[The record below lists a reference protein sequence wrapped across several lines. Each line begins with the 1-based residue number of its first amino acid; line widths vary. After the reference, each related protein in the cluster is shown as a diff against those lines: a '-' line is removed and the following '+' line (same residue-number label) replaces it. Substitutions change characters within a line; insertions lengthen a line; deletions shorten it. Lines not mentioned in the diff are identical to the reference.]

1 MEKLAKRALLVDFY
15 GPLLT
20 EKQRNVWD
28 LHYQQDLS
36 LTEIAE
42 VEHISRQAIHDLLK
56 RTERILNEYEDK
68 LGLVQRFWIE
78 REKLMEVQGL
88 LQGLSEQDF
97 SSQTAFSRHQKIRAM
112 IEDIFTNIAAV
123 EN

>member
-56 RTERILNEYEDK
+56 RTERILTEYEDK
-68 LGLVQRFWIE
+68 LGLVQRFWLE
-78 REKLMEVQGL
+78 REKLMEVQTLLKGL
-88 LQGLSEQDF
+88 TRTDF
-97 SSQTAFSRHQKIRAM
+97 CSQAAYDCHQKIHTM
-112 IEDIFTNIAAV
+112 IEDVFTNIAAS
-123 EN
+123 

>member
-1 MEKLAKRALLVDFY
+1 VEKLAKMALLADFY

-20 EKQRNVWD
+20 KKQRNVWD

-56 RTERILNEYEDK
+56 RTERILTEYEDK
-68 LGLVQRFWIE
+68 LGLVHRFLIE
-78 REKLMEVQGL
+78 RDKLGKVQAL
-88 LQGLSEQDF
+88 LQDLNEQDF
-97 SSQTAFSRHQKIRAM
+97 TNRSARENHQQICGM
-112 IEDIFTNIAAV
+112 IDEIYANIFND
-123 EN
+123 

>member
-42 VEHISRQAIHDLLK
+42 VENISRQAIHDLLK
-56 RTERILNEYEDK
+56 RTERILTEYEDK
-68 LGLVQRFWIE
+68 LELVQRFWIE
-78 REKLMEVQGL
+78 REKLIEVQTL
-88 LQGLSEQDF
+88 LQELTITDF
-97 SSQTAFSRHQKIRAM
+97 CSQTAYECHQKIRTM
-112 IEDIFTNIAAV
+112 IEDVFANITAV
-123 EN
+123 L

>member
-56 RTERILNEYEDK
+56 RTERILTEYEDK
-68 LGLVQRFWIE
+68 LGLVHRFWTE
-78 REKLMEVQGL
+78 RDKLMEVRTM
-88 LQGLSEQDF
+88 LQGLNRQDF
-97 SSQTAFSRHQKIRAM
+97 SSQAAYDRHQKIRAM
-112 IEDIFTNIAAV
+112 IEDVFANISAV
-123 EN
+123 

>member
-1 MEKLAKRALLVDFY
+1 MEKLAKMALLVDFY

-56 RTERILNEYEDK
+56 RTERILTEYEDK

-78 REKLMEVQGL
+78 REKLMEVQTL
-88 LQGLSEQDF
+88 LQGLTKTDF
-97 SSQTAFSRHQKIRAM
+97 SSQTAYECHQKIRTM
-112 IEDIFTNIAAV
+112 IEDVFANIAAS
-123 EN
+123 

>member
-78 REKLMEVQGL
+78 REKLMEVQSL

-97 SSQTAFSRHQKIRAM
+97 SSQTAFKRHQKIRAM

>member
-56 RTERILNEYEDK
+56 RTERILDEYEDK
-68 LGLVQRFWIE
+68 LGLVQRFWTE
-78 REKLMEVQGL
+78 REKLIEVQTL
-88 LQGLSEQDF
+88 LQGLTKQDF
-97 SSQTAFSRHQKIRAM
+97 SSLVAYERHQKIRAM
-112 IEDIFTNIAAV
+112 IEDVFANIAAY
-123 EN
+123 

>member
-1 MEKLAKRALLVDFY
+1 MKKFAEMALLVDFY

-42 VEHISRQAIHDLLK
+42 IARISRQAIHDLLK
-56 RTERILNEYEDK
+56 RTEKILVGYEEK
-68 LGLVQRFWIE
+68 LGLVQRFLAE
-78 REKLMEVQGL
+78 REKLLAIESSFTDLIEQEAFNGPVKIKLKNVLEQIHEVIVKV
-88 LQGLSEQDF
+88 SE
-97 SSQTAFSRHQKIRAM
+97 
-112 IEDIFTNIAAV
+112 E
-123 EN
+123 